1 MKKGRLSKTE
11 KEFIDTHVNLGVDAI
26 AEKLDRSTAV
36 IASYLDMFHKK
47 PAKEVQPATQTQATS
62 TDMNLFARNEKRGVV
77 AMTESASMSGD
88 EKKSSKDVYAT
99 RKYKNAIHKIKED

>member
-26 AEKLDRSTAV
+26 AKKLDRSTAV

-47 PAKEVQPATQTQATS
+47 PTDSSTKES
-62 TDMNLFARNEKRGVV
+62 NDMNLYARNEERGVV
-77 AMTESASMSGD
+77 VMTEGASMSAD
-88 EKKSSKDVYAT
+88 EKKKSADIYAT
-99 RKYKNAIHKIKED
+99 RKYKNAIHKIKGD